1 MSGKSTPQVALMHRR
16 LFVRIRQT
24 KNVKTHWNQVMNIGA
39 SKSCCWL
46 NRDLFTNTVPM
57 EMTLQT
63 KKNSY
68 LTYLT
73 IKQTSLINTIFV
85 ISSNSY
91 QYAATTE
98 AMNIYSRHNAFS
110 LSFLV
115 RRIPISQSTYYSQ
128 QLFINC

>member
-1 MSGKSTPQVALMHRR
+1 
-16 LFVRIRQT
+16 
-24 KNVKTHWNQVMNIGA
+24 
-39 SKSCCWL
+39 
-46 NRDLFTNTVPM
+46 M

-63 KKNSY
+63 KNSY

-115 RRIPISQSTYYSQ
+115 RRIPIFQSTYYSQ